1 MQPANYHTHTTFSD
15 GLEVP
20 EAYVLEA
27 MNQKLAACGFSDHA
41 PILFDPSR
49 PHVFMSPLQL
59 SDYLAEIERLKKVYS
74 GRVQVYKSL
83 EVDYVPGVVSVD
95 SEHIRNAGLDYTIGA
110 VHFVDYYPKGR
121 PWYFAG
127 SERGFA
133 RGLEEI
139 FRNDI
144 RACIQRYYNLVREMV
159 QLHPPDIVAHLDL
172 VKKINPG
179 GRYFSE
185 QAPWYREEVGKTLEG
200 IANAGLIM
208 EVNTQG
214 YYKHGAEEPY
224 PSRWVIS
231 LAKELGIPMHLASDA
246 HRPQDVAAG
255 FPPVMEMLYDIGL
268 STLRIFEHGRW
279 IDRPIAPLSR
289 FNAPLAKKEMGK

>member
-15 GLEVP
+15 GLEAP
-20 EAYVLEA
+20 GAYLREAIA
-27 MNQKLAACGFSDHA
+27 QKLVAFGFSDHA

-49 PHVFMSPLQL
+49 PHVFMSPQQL

-110 VHFVDYYPKGR
+110 VHFVGYYKKGR

-139 FRNDI
+139 FHNDI
-144 RACIQRYYNLVREMV
+144 RACVQRYYNLVREMV

-172 VKKINPG
+172 IKKMNPA

-185 QAPWYREEVGKTLEG
+185 QAPWYKEEVVKTLEA
-200 IANAGLIM
+200 IASAGLIM

-231 LAKELGIPMHLASDA
+231 LAKALGIPMHLASDA
-246 HRPQDVAAG
+246 HRPEDVAAG
-255 FPPVMEMLYDIGL
+255 FQHVMEMLYGLGL
-268 STLRIFEHGRW
+268 STVRIFEHGRW
-279 IDRPIAPLSR
+279 ADRPVEQLFHA
-289 FNAPLAKKEMGK
+289 NAPLEQKEEGK